1 MQTIADG
8 EKVMRIAGRK
18 AKTEFP
24 VEDRE
29 SVRNLPSEEKG
40 RRRGRFPGPRFPR
53 QGGGVKFGA
62 EMIGEKIIQFR
73 GPRGNGNLERR

>member
-1 MQTIADG
+1 
-8 EKVMRIAGRK
+8 MRVAGRK

-40 RRRGRFPGPRFPR
+40 RRGGRFPGPRFL
-53 QGGGVKFGA
+53 GKVAAVKFGA